1 MSGAVRR
8 SPLRRYERRS
18 IISVAQFSLRDP
30 EMQTNRASADKLRVG
45 SWGGREEERFL
56 GIGDSTVSARNTSL
70 NARSFPFSFFFPRI
84 PRLDFL
90 ESAELRPMRK
100 SSSRYYGI
108 RISEVKSKLIA
119 TVILLLHEV
128 SFYRRIEINKLL
140 NT

>member
-1 MSGAVRR
+1 
-8 SPLRRYERRS
+8 
-18 IISVAQFSLRDP
+18 
-30 EMQTNRASADKLRVG
+30 MQTNRASVDKLRVG
-45 SWGGREEERFL
+45 SWGREEERFL